1 MNPVVGDSGT
11 TTSDPRNPTNL
22 TEPTSLPASLGGD
35 ADPEAEEEAP
45 TPPAAPIVMS
55 SRDPDAIFSGGG
67 IRFLSLS
74 LSLSLSHVFQ
84 SFCLLGS
91 SVTHT
96 HLLFMLF
103 LWFDAV
109 F

>member
-11 TTSDPRNPTNL
+11 TTSDPNL

-74 LSLSLSHVFQ
+74 LTCFEVFV
-84 SFCLLGS
+84 FWDLL
-91 SVTHT
+91 
-96 HLLFMLF
+96 
-103 LWFDAV
+103 
-109 F
+109 

>member
-74 LSLSLSHVFQ
+74 LSLSLSRVSKFL
-84 SFCLLGS
+84 SFGIFCDPHPLVIYVISL
-91 SVTHT
+91 V
-96 HLLFMLF
+96 
-103 LWFDAV
+103 
-109 F
+109 